1 MEDGEF
7 EWDDAKEAE
16 NFAKHH
22 ISFEAARFVFDD
34 ALAVDWLD
42 ESEDYGEERY
52 NIVGMVV
59 GRLLFGAYTLRGETK
74 TRIISARKA
83 TPHERRSY
91 HEKKHSY

>member
-7 EWDDAKEAE
+7 EWDDAKAAE
-16 NFAKHH
+16 NLAKHH

-59 GRLLFGAYTLRGETK
+59 GRLLFVAYTLRGDTK
-74 TRIISARKA
+74 TRIISTRKA
-83 TPHERRSY
+83 TPHERRRY
-91 HEKKHSY
+91 HEKNHSY